1 VSVATVETQSEFGE
15 QLATAL
21 FAEATLDTSDAGGT
35 EAWEL
40 EAALNGG
47 TVCGGG
53 YTGDDCTAEVVLAN
67 YE

>member
-1 VSVATVETQSEFGE
+1 VSVATAETQSEFGE

-21 FAEATLDTSDAGGT
+21 FAEATFDTSDAGT

-40 EAALNGG
+40 ETALNGG
-47 TVCGGG
+47 TLCGDG
-53 YTGDDCTAEVVLAN
+53 YTGDDCTVEVVLAD